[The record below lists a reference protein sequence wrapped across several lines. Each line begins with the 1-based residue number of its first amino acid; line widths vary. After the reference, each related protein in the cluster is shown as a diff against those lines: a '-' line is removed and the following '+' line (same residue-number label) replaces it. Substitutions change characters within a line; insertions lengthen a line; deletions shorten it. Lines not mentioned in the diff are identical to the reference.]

1 MMRVYLIYLIED
13 EFAEYF
19 YGRENK
25 FVELFIAQSKEKGA
39 LQTVVQKQIQYIT
52 KPLPY
57 LELHKHLSHFVQRK
71 EFYIKGKVYCVR
83 PNSDEEGAEL
93 TVGERSLQ
101 LKAWGG
107 YSAESAFFEALRK
120 FDGRF
125 LAMDMEHNQYG
136 WVKPIKERKFV

>member
-83 PNSDEEGAEL
+83 TNSDEERSEEHTSEL
-93 TVGERSLQ
+93 QSREKLVCRLLLEKTTQSGDHHR
-101 LKAWGG
+101 
-107 YSAESAFFEALRK
+107 
-120 FDGRF
+120 
-125 LAMDMEHNQYG
+125 H
-136 WVKPIKERKFV
+136 